1 MDEKTK
7 EEIEEVEEEWRRR
20 LGEQLDSAEQLQQA
34 GRTLHRIR
42 MVFEQSLMSSQGGR
56 SSSTGEWSAQSQ
68 TTRRGG

>member
-7 EEIEEVEEEWRRR
+7 EKIEEVEEEWRRR
-20 LGEQLDSAEQLQQA
+20 LGEQLDSVEQLQQA
-34 GRTLHRIR
+34 GGRLHRIV
-42 MVFEQSLMSSQGGR
+42 MVLEQNLMSSQGGQ

>member
-7 EEIEEVEEEWRRR
+7 EEIEEVEEVWRRR
-20 LGEQLDSAEQLQQA
+20 LGEQLDSAEELQQA

-42 MVFEQSLMSSQGGR
+42 TVLEQSLMSSPGGR